1 MNCGRIS
8 LTNLESLHVVFR
20 GFRSHDGFGFWF
32 RGQADSTWD
41 LLPRAGRKGYY
52 LPDNRDLGRFK
63 AWRDLAVAYCSLPTN
78 EPEQLALAQH
88 HGLATRLL
96 DWTMNP
102 LVACFFACS
111 ECPEQ
116 DGAIHILEAPEQ
128 LVLPELDLNG
138 TSAARGVFG
147 YIPRAIS
154 PRVLNQKA
162 LFTLHC
168 DASQR
173 IQVTGSTLGRDHP
186 NLVVLTIPAA
196 MKKEIIK
203 LLGDYGVDRA
213 VLFPDL
219 DGLSAH
225 INTRTL
231 SMKKHA

>member
-41 LLPRAGRKGYY
+41 LLPRAGRKGDH

-128 LVLPELDLNG
+128 LVLPELLEHLNG
-138 TSAARGVFG
+138 SVRAARGVFG

-154 PRVLNQKA
+154 PRVLNRKGPVH
-162 LFTLHC
+162 LTLRC
-168 DASQR
+168 
-173 IQVTGSTLGRDHP
+173 
-186 NLVVLTIPAA
+186 
-196 MKKEIIK
+196 
-203 LLGDYGVDRA
+203 
-213 VLFPDL
+213 
-219 DGLSAH
+219 LSAH
-225 INTRTL
+225 PGHRVNVGTRSPKPCGADHSGRHEEGDHQAPGDYTR
-231 SMKKHA
+231 